1 MMLWEKQRD
10 VCVCVHVRVNVHMC
24 TCVHLP
30 VCALLFVCCVHVHV
44 CAVCACMRVCG
55 RASLTG
61 GMEHCIVINKTD
73 FSIPSRPGRAASR
86 PKVMHFSCPWGK
98 VNVVYKPLWLRGGWA
113 VVAAETSRAPD
124 GGREQVGDFQPLF
137 L

>member
-1 MMLWEKQRD
+1 MCA
-10 VCVCVHVRVNVHMC
+10 CVCMCVWMCICAHVC
-24 TCVHLP
+24 TCLCVRFYLCV
-30 VCALLFVCCVHVHV
+30 VCMCVHVHV
-44 CAVCACMRVCG
+44 CAVCARMRVCG

-98 VNVVYKPLWLRGGWA
+98 VNVVYKPLWLRGCWA
-113 VVAAETSRAPD
+113 AVAAETSRAPD

>member
-1 MMLWEKQRD
+1 MMLWGKQRD
-10 VCVCVHVRVNVHMC
+10 VCVCVNVHMC

-30 VCALLFVCCVHVHV
+30 VCASVCVLCACASVCCV
-44 CAVCACMRVCG
+44 CMYACVCG
-55 RASLTG
+55 WASLTG
-61 GMEHCIVINKTD
+61 EMEHCIVINKTD

-86 PKVMHFSCPWGK
+86 PKVMYFSCPWGK